1 MSDCP
6 LTLLV
11 FQSQRH
17 YQLCKSDDI
26 MFLCLWGLTAVHVLY
41 KWTHGGSADMS
52 KAINTY
58 CFILFCF
65 KIMVNY
71 FNFRTFHKELKN
83 WSGFY
88 DLH

>member
-1 MSDCP
+1 
-6 LTLLV
+6 
-11 FQSQRH
+11 
-17 YQLCKSDDI
+17 
-26 MFLCLWGLTAVHVLY
+26 
-41 KWTHGGSADMS
+41 MS

-71 FNFRTFHKELKN
+71 FNFRKFHKDVFSFKLMN

-88 DLH
+88 DSH